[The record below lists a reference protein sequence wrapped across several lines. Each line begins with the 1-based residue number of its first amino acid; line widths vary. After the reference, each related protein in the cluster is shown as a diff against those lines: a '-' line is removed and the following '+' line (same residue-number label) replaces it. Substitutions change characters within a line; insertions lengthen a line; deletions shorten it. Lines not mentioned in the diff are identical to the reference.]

1 MPNRV
6 TTRSSSEAAYYSSS
20 TTTRTKFVVATPGWR
35 ELVILP
41 SSGEEDGSH
50 LLEDTSDEAYERR
63 HRLIELKERYN
74 LLVYEFNRSIRASK
88 KKKLSKDV
96 SEELRPAADN
106 MSAKEL
112 EEAISRLSAS
122 KAPSETTS
130 RPSRLKRKAR
140 RIRFTSDSGSSSSSF
155 SSSSF
160 SVLSDASRTSL
171 ASTSAKSSPSPPTY
185 RSSYATVAVVR
196 LDDCLCSADSVDIS
210 DTTTIAKSRSLMITR
225 GQARQIQELNI
236 AKLCSCDFTLESL
249 ESIAEDV
256 SGPKSKRAKIDHHPS
271 TSTTATTSSSSPSK
285 LQSQLKQIENIEKT
299 AIELSLTQN
308 KMLRTTKQ
316 DMNKSQSLDDLMA
329 TTPSYS
335 HFYRRI
341 N

>member
-63 HRLIELKERYN
+63 HRLVELKERYN

-106 MSAKEL
+106 MSAEEL
-112 EEAISRLSAS
+112 EEAISRLAAN
-122 KAPSETTS
+122 KAPSETS

-140 RIRFTSDSGSSSSSF
+140 RIRFTSGSGSSSF

-171 ASTSAKSSPSPPTY
+171 ASTSAKSSPSSPIY

-249 ESIAEDV
+249 ESIAEDG
-256 SGPKSKRAKIDHHPS
+256 SGPKSKRTKIDHHSSNS
-271 TSTTATTSSSSPSK
+271 TTTTATTTSSPSK

-329 TTPSYS
+329 TTSSYS